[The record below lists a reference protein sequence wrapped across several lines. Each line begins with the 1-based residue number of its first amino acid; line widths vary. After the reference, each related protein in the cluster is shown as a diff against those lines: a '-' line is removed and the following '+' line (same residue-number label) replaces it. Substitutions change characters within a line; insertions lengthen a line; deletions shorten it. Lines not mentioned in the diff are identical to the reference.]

1 MAPASSSRSPSLPE
15 APLWVPWLLVGIST
29 MLVVLF
35 VVILGKYRE
44 QSRSLRQ
51 LRDRVE
57 GLEHSRA
64 LERTTILEQQ
74 LRSTSER
81 LRKLESLEGSIAN
94 LQGQQDR
101 LRVEVRQISRR
112 QVAPELEIPPAVEA
126 PAPSSPA
133 PAPSAS
139 STSRPANPGANP

>member
-1 MAPASSSRSPSLPE
+1 
-15 APLWVPWLLVGIST
+15 

-57 GLEHSRA
+57 GLENSRA

-81 LRKLESLEGSIAN
+81 LRKLESLEGSLAN
-94 LQGQQDR
+94 LQGQQER
-101 LRVEVRQISRR
+101 LRIEVRQISRR
-112 QVAPELEIPPAVEA
+112 QLPPELEIPPAVEA
-126 PAPSSPA
+126 PASSSSA
-133 PAPSAS
+133 PAPPAA
-139 STSRPANPGANP
+139 TSKPAKPAATP